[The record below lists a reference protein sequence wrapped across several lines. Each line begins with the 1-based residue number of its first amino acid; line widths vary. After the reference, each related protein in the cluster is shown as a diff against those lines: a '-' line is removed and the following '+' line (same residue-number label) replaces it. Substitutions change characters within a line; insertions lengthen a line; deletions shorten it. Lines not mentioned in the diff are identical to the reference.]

1 MRQCD
6 ILLTKGSDPLNLI
19 ILWIILAVVFLV
31 VELVTVG
38 MVSLWF
44 MVGALVALLA
54 AALGANP
61 WLQIL
66 LFLLVSIACF
76 ALLYPK
82 LKGFVGRNRHPT
94 NADMVLGKTCIV
106 TQRIDN
112 IADTGAVSVG
122 GKVWSARTANGA
134 TAEEGSLVRAD
145 DIEGVK
151 LIVSPLPDTEE

>member
-1 MRQCD
+1 M
-6 ILLTKGSDPLNLI
+6 NLVI
-19 ILWIILAVVFLV
+19 VWIILAVVFLI

-44 MVGALVALLA
+44 MIGALVALLA

-66 LFLLVSIACF
+66 LFLLVSIVCF

-82 LKGFVGRNRHPT
+82 LKGFVGRNRQPT

-122 GKVWSARTANGA
+122 GKVWSARTMNGA
-134 TAEEGSLVRAD
+134 PVEEGALVRAES
-145 DIEGVK
+145 IEGVK
-151 LIVSPLPDTEE
+151 LMVSPLPNTEE